1 MGEMTS
7 LTSELSKAFPG
18 AIVEVV
24 DFRDETTLVIGAAEA
39 VDILRNLKE
48 EHGFDYLVD
57 ITSAHWPDENRID
70 VLWLVR
76 NMKTRVQL
84 RLQAPLPVSDPSI
97 GSVTDLWPA
106 ANWLEREVY
115 DLMGVVFLGHPDLRR
130 IMLPE
135 DFEGFPLRKEY
146 PMEGY
151 AEWRNYLPAEGDDE

>member
-1 MGEMTS
+1 MTS

-24 DFRDETTLVIGAAEA
+24 EFRGETTLVVGAAKA

-57 ITSAHWPDENRID
+57 ITSAHWPDEDRID

-84 RLQAPLPVSDPSI
+84 RIQAPLPVSDPSI
-97 GSVTDLWPA
+97 GSVTDLWSTA
-106 ANWLEREVY
+106 SWLEREVY